1 MWKKIMGL
9 MHKSFNSRH
18 YWEKRYQKGG
28 NSGAGSYGELCDYKA
43 KHINQF
49 IQNKNIRSI
58 IDFGCGDGN
67 QLVYLHCETYLGLD
81 VSPTVLDQIREK
93 FKDDDSKRFEL
104 YHENTETAE
113 LGLSCEV
120 LFHLIEDDV
129 WEDYLR
135 SVFLYS
141 EKYVIIFAADY
152 YKNIARHVLARSFTT
167 HIQEHFPDW
176 ELIEHIPMTEDLD
189 TISEF
194 YFFEKRV

>member
-9 MHKSFNSRH
+9 MHKNFNSH
-18 YWEKRYQKGG
+18 NYWERRYQKGG
-28 NSGAGSYGELCDYKA
+28 NSGAGSYGDLCDYKA

-67 QLVYLHCETYLGLD
+67 QLLSLHCETYLGLD

-152 YKNIARHVLARSFTT
+152 YKNIARHVLARNFTT
-167 HIQEHFPDW
+167 HIQENFPDW
-176 ELIEHIPMTEDLD
+176 DLIEHIPMTEDLD

-194 YFFEKRV
+194 YFFAKVV

>member
-9 MHKSFNSRH
+9 MHKNFNSH
-18 YWEKRYQKGG
+18 NYWERRYQKGG
-28 NSGAGSYGELCDYKA
+28 NSGAGSYGDLCDYKA

-81 VSPTVLDQIREK
+81 VSPTVLEQIREK
-93 FKDDDSKRFEL
+93 FKDDGSKRFEL

-152 YKNIARHVLARSFTT
+152 YRNIARHVLARSFTT